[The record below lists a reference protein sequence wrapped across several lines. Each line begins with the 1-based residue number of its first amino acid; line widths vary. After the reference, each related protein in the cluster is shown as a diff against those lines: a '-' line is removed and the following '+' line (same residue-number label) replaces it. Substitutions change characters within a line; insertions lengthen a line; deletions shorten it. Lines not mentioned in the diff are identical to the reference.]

1 MTTTSA
7 IIAPRGKI
15 PSSLI
20 NLIKKE
26 ISPSIKNFPNFDE
39 FYKQFKEKISNIII
53 FVYCSDQEYVEEACK
68 FTSDY
73 EGQCLFIPIFDGHNL
88 EMAMNYYG
96 KGIHHPIII
105 ELFDKNWSLLKNL
118 DKIGFLAMKQKEIF
132 SLKEKVKKLTKRESD
147 VLSIIALGFTNQE
160 AAIKLG
166 ISPRTVEI
174 HRANI
179 AKKMDMNFVNL
190 VRIMH
195 LLF

>member
-7 IIAPRGKI
+7 IIAPRDKI

-26 ISPSIKNFPNFDE
+26 ISPSIAIFPNFDE
-39 FYKQFKEKISNIII
+39 FSDEFKEKNSSIII
-53 FVYCSDQEYVEEACK
+53 FLYCCSREDVEEACD
-68 FTSDY
+68 FASDY
-73 EGQCLFIPIFDGHNL
+73 EGQCLFIPIFDGCNY
-88 EMAMNYYG
+88 EMAMNYYC

-105 ELFDKNWSLLKNL
+105 ELFDKNWSLLKNVE
-118 DKIGFLAMKQKEIF
+118 KIDFLAMKQKEVF
-132 SLKEKVKKLTKRESD
+132 SLKKKLKKLTKRESE
-147 VLSIIALGFTNQE
+147 VLSIIYLGFTNRE
-160 AAIKLG
+160 AGIRLG

-179 AKKMDMNFVNL
+179 TNKMDMNFVNL

-195 LLF
+195 LIF